1 LTQTKNT
8 PLKAAVIGI
17 GSMGRNHARVY
28 SEMNTVKLVA
38 LADMNESALL
48 PLAERYRAKAYT
60 DYREMLEK
68 EKPDIVSIAVPT
80 RAHYEVAAEA
90 IKRGVNV
97 LVEKPLA
104 MTQDEGKKIIELA
117 AKHKVKLGVGHIER
131 FNPVV
136 AALKK
141 RLEEGLLGK
150 VLQITIRRIGPFPER
165 IKDVGVFLDLATHD
179 IDLMLYLNKSGV
191 TRASAESAQ
200 VLHSRHEDM
209 AVGLLRFNDGM
220 IGVIIE
226 NWLSPTKMRDA
237 IINGERGMMVAD
249 FIAQDLYF
257 YENNYTNSS
266 WVSLQTF
273 RGVAEGNMVRYHL
286 EKNEPLRLELE
297 AFARSVSTGDP
308 FMVSGEDGL
317 RTMELVE
324 KLTESAAGA
333 GQNT

>member
-1 LTQTKNT
+1 
-8 PLKAAVIGI
+8 
-17 GSMGRNHARVY
+17 MGRNHARVY
-28 SEMNTVKLVA
+28 SEMSTVTLVA
-38 LADMNESALL
+38 LADTNESSLL
-48 PLAERYRAKAYT
+48 PLAERYRTHAYK

-90 IKRGVNV
+90 IERGVNV
-97 LVEKPLA
+97 LIEKPLA
-104 MTQDEGKKIIELA
+104 MTIDEGKKIIELA
-117 AKHKVKLGVGHIER
+117 ARKKVRLGVGHIER

-136 AALKK
+136 SALKK
-141 RLEEGLLGK
+141 KLEEGVLGK

-191 TRASAESAQ
+191 TRASAEASQ
-200 VLHSRHEDM
+200 VLHSKHEDM

-226 NWLSPTKMRDA
+226 NWLSPTKIRDA
-237 IINGERGMMVAD
+237 IINGERGMMLAD

-257 YENNYTNSS
+257 YENNYTPSS

-273 RGVAEGNMVRYHL
+273 RGMAEGNMIRYHL
-286 EKNEPLRLELE
+286 DRNEPLRLELE
-297 AFARSVSTGDP
+297 AFARSVSTGEP

-317 RTMELVE
+317 HTMQLVE

-333 GQNT
+333 GQNG